1 MSKERW
7 RMEERTRSN
16 EFKTREAVRKPSV
29 LISRADMKERVART
43 EQAVARMDDGTDA
56 VARIE
61 IWRG

>member
-1 MSKERW
+1 
-7 RMEERTRSN
+7 
-16 EFKTREAVRKPSV
+16 
-29 LISRADMKERVART
+29 MKERVART